1 MEKLKIIIVD
11 DHEFF
16 RKGLALTIKKFNYAE
31 IVAEATNG
39 QEFLDILKN
48 QEADIVLMDIKMPLM
63 DGIEATRIAVHDFP
77 QLKIVALSM
86 FGDEQYLQSM
96 IDAGAKGFLLKN
108 IRTDDLDRAL
118 KIIAEGKNYYSE
130 ELLTYFTERFSK
142 KEKEDDFYESLTERE
157 LEILQLIAK
166 GLTNQ
171 EIADKLFIS
180 VRTVTNHRANINSK
194 TGANNTAKLIAFA
207 LKHNL
212 INMDNNGQ

>member
-16 RKGLALTIKKFNYAE
+16 RKGLAITINKFDYAN

-39 QEFLDILKN
+39 LEFLDIIKIK
-48 QEADIVLMDIKMPLM
+48 EADIVLMDIKMPLM
-63 DGIEATRIAVHDFP
+63 NGIDATKAAMQSFP
-77 QLKIVALSM
+77 GLKIIALSM

-96 IDAGAKGFLLKN
+96 LDAGAKGFLLKN
-108 IRTDDLDRAL
+108 IRTSDLDRAL
-118 KIIAEGKNYYSE
+118 KIIAEGKNFFSE
-130 ELLTYFTERFSK
+130 ELLTYFTERFSNREGK
-142 KEKEDDFYESLTERE
+142 TGSFDPLTGRE
-157 LEILQLIAK
+157 LEILQHIAN
-166 GLTNQ
+166 GLTNK

-212 INMDNNGQ
+212 ISIN